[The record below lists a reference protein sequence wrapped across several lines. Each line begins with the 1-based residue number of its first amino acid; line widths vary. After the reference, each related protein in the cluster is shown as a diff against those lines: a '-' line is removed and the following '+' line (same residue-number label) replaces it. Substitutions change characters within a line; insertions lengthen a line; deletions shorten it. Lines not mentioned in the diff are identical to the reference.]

1 MGSAICSVEGIIRG
15 ADLPFAALHGF
26 QPDELTGSPL
36 AGLIAP
42 HCRGELSLH
51 LQIAC
56 FRGSHVFPSVHRTR
70 DGNEFPVQVSLAVEA
85 GTLRYGVQDAA

>member
-1 MGSAICSVEGIIRG
+1 VGSAICTVEGVIRG

-56 FRGSHVFPSVHRTR
+56 SRRRHVFPSVHRTR
-70 DGNEFPVQVSLAVEA
+70 DGNEFDVQVSLSVEA
-85 GTLRYGVQDAA
+85 GSVRYRVQGSA